1 MSSFYK
7 RFVEND
13 VFVFTSPDSFWSNK
27 YDRVAQVA
35 ADGVGV
41 TVAKQQPVDR
51 QYLGKMGVPVC
62 AQQLNRLTIN

>member
-1 MSSFYK
+1 M
-7 RFVEND
+7 
-13 VFVFTSPDSFWSNK
+13 FTSPDSFWSNK

-51 QYLGKMGVPVC
+51 QYLGKMVVPVY
-62 AQQLNRLTIN
+62 A